1 MPEGPL
7 MEIVR
12 QGTVATTSRLPF
24 FTQTNPGA
32 GRWKTAALTEHNANM
47 CYIVTVIYGS
57 SREF

>member
-1 MPEGPL
+1 